1 MSSLDIGKEGGSI
14 RGKGRNGLRAN
25 VRMANRQCIQTHK
38 LHGRAKVDGA
48 PVIVYNKRKERICAE
63 MDKADG

>member
-1 MSSLDIGKEGGSI
+1 MII
-14 RGKGRNGLRAN
+14 RGRNGLRAGA
-25 VRMANRQCIQTHK
+25 RITSRQCMQTHK

>member
-1 MSSLDIGKEGGSI
+1 MII
-14 RGKGRNGLRAN
+14 RGRNGLRAN

-38 LHGRAKVDGA
+38 IHGRAMVDGA
-48 PVIVYNKRKERICAE
+48 PVIVYNKRKEKICAE

>member
-1 MSSLDIGKEGGSI
+1 MII
-14 RGKGRNGLRAN
+14 RGRNVSCAN

-38 LHGRAKVDGA
+38 LHGRAKVDSA